1 MTVEFKLQSFHKCYY
16 TINTLIGGISSMD
29 KEALVNYIQSV
40 INSRYAGL
48 QVAFAE
54 DNNLSA
60 AYVNDVLRGRREPG
74 EKILDAVGVE
84 RITVYRLK
92 VDGA

>member
-1 MTVEFKLQSFHKCYY
+1 
-16 TINTLIGGISSMD
+16 MD